1 MKKGD
6 YYRYAQELAL
16 VGWVELKDRTEL
28 IEFFSKLIAEE
39 YGMQLSNRRLAM
51 SYGQDWDDL
60 AEREKSET
68 TLIERYVKDYL
79 EGVVASNCL
88 AKVAPKL
95 YRHKFDVKKNRQMY
109 KSVLKRLNQR
119 DTPEDAFRDDVRYII
134 EGSRIVRWEAI

>member
-1 MKKGD
+1 MNQFIMD
-6 YYRYAQELAL
+6 VR
-16 VGWVELKDRTEL
+16 
-28 IEFFSKLIAEE
+28 
-39 YGMQLSNRRLAM
+39 N
-51 SYGQDWDDL
+51 
-60 AEREKSET
+60 AEREESET

-95 YRHKFDVKKNRQMY
+95 YQHKFDTKRHKQMY

-119 DTPEDAFRDDVRYII
+119 DTPEDVFRDDVRYII